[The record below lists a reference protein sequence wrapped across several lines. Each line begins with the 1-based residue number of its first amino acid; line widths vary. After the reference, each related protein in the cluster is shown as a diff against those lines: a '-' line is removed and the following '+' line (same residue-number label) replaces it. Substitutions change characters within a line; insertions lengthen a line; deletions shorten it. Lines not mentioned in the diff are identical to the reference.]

1 MTGVDQVG
9 DRLEKL
15 ESAMR
20 KQFEQWCEAWVL
32 RSGRR
37 APGVW
42 GWLVMAPFVVALAI
56 RAYQSGR
63 VVDTI
68 LATLFGITLLLDF
81 ERRAFYRIIER
92 QQAALTAL
100 QWEKDALAAQLGA
113 VAAQR
118 TAPSEPSGSVAH
130 RKLTLGREQSR
141 ADFSLPKAEGST

>member
-1 MTGVDQVG
+1 
-9 DRLEKL
+9 
-15 ESAMR
+15 MR
-20 KQFEQWCEAWVL
+20 KQFEQWCEQWVL

-42 GWLVMAPFVVALAI
+42 GWLVMMPFVVALAI

-63 VVDTI
+63 VFDVI

-113 VAAQR
+113 VAEQR
-118 TAPSEPSGSVAH
+118 RTSGEPHSTVTNRPLLSV
-130 RKLTLGREQSR
+130 REESIVR
-141 ADFSLPKAEGST
+141 